1 MKYSINDRVAVY
13 ENGVRFIG
21 NVTKILEDKIEVW
34 IVDTSGICKAF
45 VYVHEKQIRKIKPK
59 KKARE
64 FWIKLGRNDFKY
76 NTENIKINGT
86 YSTIINVIAPE
97 VLTEKPVD
105 EKDYIHVKE
114 VLK

>member
-34 IVDTSGICKAF
+34 IVDTFGICKAF
-45 VYVHEKQIRKIKPK
+45 VYVHEKQIRKLKPK
-59 KKARE
+59 KKAMRY
-64 FWIKLGRNDFKY
+64 W
-76 NTENIKINGT
+76 IKIN
-86 YSTIINVIAPE
+86 NVINPHGDNVSIRLSKPLNTDGW
-97 VLTEKPVD
+97 VL
-105 EKDYIHVKE
+105 VKE